1 MKSSI
6 KTLLPSVVILLALTL
21 CVTDAMAQGGNGG
34 EQKRGGRNGI
44 GQDNPEKLLRNEA
57 VQRELELTEDQ
68 IKSLEAANDRQSR
81 DSERELR
88 EAELEGLSET
98 EQEERRRELR
108 TAKTKERTDQLR
120 EILLPFQMDRLN
132 QIAAQASA
140 QGGARSLINGSLA
153 DQLEITESQK
163 SRLQEKAE
171 ELQNELNEKVAELR
185 YQLQEEL
192 LAELDPD
199 QRAKYRTIMG
209 DKFTFEEKQRD
220 LKRDGQKENRDGKRE
235 NGGGKAKDRKNQ
247 KDRGK
252 GKQKKQNDGDA

>member
-1 MKSSI
+1 
-6 KTLLPSVVILLALTL
+6 
-21 CVTDAMAQGGNGG
+21 
-34 EQKRGGRNGI
+34 
-44 GQDNPEKLLRNEA
+44 
-57 VQRELELTEDQ
+57 
-68 IKSLEAANDRQSR
+68 
-81 DSERELR
+81 
-88 EAELEGLSET
+88 
-98 EQEERRRELR
+98 
-108 TAKTKERTDQLR
+108 
-120 EILLPFQMDRLN
+120 MDRLN

-153 DQLEITESQK
+153 DQLDITESQK

-209 DKFTFEEKQRD
+209 DRFTFEEKQRD

-252 GKQKKQNDGDA
+252 GKQKQNDGDA

>member
-44 GQDNPEKLLRNEA
+44 GKDNPEKLLRNEA

-98 EQEERRRELR
+98 EQEERRREL
-108 TAKTKERTDQLR
+108 
-120 EILLPFQMDRLN
+120 
-132 QIAAQASA
+132 
-140 QGGARSLINGSLA
+140 
-153 DQLEITESQK
+153 
-163 SRLQEKAE
+163 
-171 ELQNELNEKVAELR
+171 
-185 YQLQEEL
+185 
-192 LAELDPD
+192 
-199 QRAKYRTIMG
+199 
-209 DKFTFEEKQRD
+209 
-220 LKRDGQKENRDGKRE
+220 
-235 NGGGKAKDRKNQ
+235 DRKSVV
-247 KDRGK
+247 
-252 GKQKKQNDGDA
+252 